1 MELLGDVV
9 HCLRQTYNRLKKH
22 FICTRW
28 VLLHDE
34 AQVVARFISFGDSA
48 NV

>member
-9 HCLRQTYNRLKKH
+9 HCLRQTYHRLKNC
-22 FICTRW
+22 FVCTRW
-28 VLLHDE
+28 VLLCDE
-34 AQVVARFISFGDSA
+34 AQVVARFIPFGDSA